1 MSMKKPAALMAGV
14 GTCALAVASCSSPAP
29 APQSDPVVDSSPS
42 AVQSGTQSGTQSG
55 MQSGMQSGP
64 GSAAPTLPVG
74 DVDNALTSR
83 DGQSGPGAQSGPADS
98 SGDVEATGPAVFVV
112 VLEEGA
118 DRAATLASINEAV
131 AAAFPGE
138 SVEVEREYVN
148 ALQGWS
154 LRAPAGALEAI
165 RGANGVESAYLDG
178 EMRVQ

>member
-42 AVQSGTQSGTQSG
+42 AVQSGTQSG
-55 MQSGMQSGP
+55 P

-74 DVDNALTSR
+74 DVDTALTSR

-98 SGDVEATGPAVFVV
+98 GDAEATGPAVFVV

-165 RGANGVESAYLDG
+165 RGANGVKSAYLDG

>member
-55 MQSGMQSGP
+55 P

-74 DVDNALTSR
+74 DVDTALTSR

-98 SGDVEATGPAVFVV
+98 SGDLDATGPAVFVV

>member
-42 AVQSGTQSGTQSG
+42 AVQSGAQSGA
-55 MQSGMQSGP
+55 QSGP

>member
-1 MSMKKPAALMAGV
+1 MSMKKPAALIAGV

-55 MQSGMQSGP
+55 P

-74 DVDNALTSR
+74 DVDTALTSR

-118 DRAATLASINEAV
+118 DRAATLTSINEAV

>member
-42 AVQSGTQSGTQSG
+42 AVQSGAQSGAQSGT
-55 MQSGMQSGP
+55 QSGP

-118 DRAATLASINEAV
+118 NRAATLAS
-131 AAAFPGE
+131 FPGE

>member
-42 AVQSGTQSGTQSG
+42 AVQSGA
-55 MQSGMQSGP
+55 QSGP

-74 DVDNALTSR
+74 DVDTALTSR
-83 DGQSGPGAQSGPADS
+83 DGQSGPGAQSDPADS
-98 SGDVEATGPAVFVV
+98 PGDVEATGPAVFVV

-165 RGANGVESAYLDG
+165 RGANGVKSAYLDG

>member
-55 MQSGMQSGP
+55 P
-64 GSAAPTLPVG
+64 GSTAPTLPVG

-83 DGQSGPGAQSGPADS
+83 DGQSGPGAQSGPAGS

>member
-42 AVQSGTQSGTQSG
+42 GAQSGAQSGT
-55 MQSGMQSGP
+55 QSGP

-74 DVDNALTSR
+74 DVDTALTSR

-118 DRAATLASINEAV
+118 DRAATLASINKAV

>member
-42 AVQSGTQSGTQSG
+42 AVQSGAQSGA
-55 MQSGMQSGP
+55 QSGP

-98 SGDVEATGPAVFVV
+98 AGDVEATGPAVFVV

-118 DRAATLASINEAV
+118 DRAATLASINKAV

>member
-55 MQSGMQSGP
+55 P

-74 DVDNALTSR
+74 DVDTALTSR
-83 DGQSGPGAQSGPADS
+83 DGQSGPGAQSDPADS
-98 SGDVEATGPAVFVV
+98 PGDVEATGPAVFVV

-165 RGANGVESAYLDG
+165 RGANGVKSAYLDG

>member
-42 AVQSGTQSGTQSG
+42 AVQSGAQSGA
-55 MQSGMQSGP
+55 QSGP

-74 DVDNALTSR
+74 DVDTALTSR

-98 SGDVEATGPAVFVV
+98 SGDVEATGPVVFVV

-118 DRAATLASINEAV
+118 DRAATLASINKAV

>member
-42 AVQSGTQSGTQSG
+42 AVQSGAQSGA
-55 MQSGMQSGP
+55 QSGP

-83 DGQSGPGAQSGPADS
+83 DGQSGPGAQSGPGDS

>member
-29 APQSDPVVDSSPS
+29 APQSDPVGDASPS
-42 AVQSGTQSGTQSG
+42 AVQSGAQSGAQSGT
-55 MQSGMQSGP
+55 QSGP

-74 DVDNALTSR
+74 DVDTALTSR
-83 DGQSGPGAQSGPADS
+83 DGQSGPGAQSGPAD